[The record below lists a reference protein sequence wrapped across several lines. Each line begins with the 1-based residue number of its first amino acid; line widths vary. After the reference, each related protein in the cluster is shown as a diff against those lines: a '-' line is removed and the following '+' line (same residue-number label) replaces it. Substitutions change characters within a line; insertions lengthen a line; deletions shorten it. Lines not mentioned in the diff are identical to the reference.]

1 MVPILQTSLAS
12 KIYALVLVLVGL
24 GVFAIRFQ
32 HAGPY
37 SMPTWGPMLGALGC
51 LSLGGV
57 LLWSAKP
64 KWLTWVA
71 VLLSPLALNPALFS
85 IGGEAEEVISVF
97 AKNKEGEVADLR
109 LWIVDRDDG
118 AWVGLGKDK
127 ALAHNLNGVQ
137 AEMLR
142 DGQLSCVMPRLHED
156 RPTVEIIHRMKVEK
170 YTVAK
175 MSGALGLY
183 PLEATSSTV
192 AVRLDPC

>member
-1 MVPILQTSLAS
+1 MQQSSLAS
-12 KIYALVLVLVGL
+12 KIYAVVLLLVGL

-37 SMPTWGPMLGALGC
+37 SVPTWGPMLGALGC
-51 LSLGGV
+51 LILGGV

-64 KWLTWVA
+64 KLLAWIAL
-71 VLLSPLALNPALFS
+71 LLSPLALLPALFS

-97 AKNKEGEVADLR
+97 ANNQEQQVADLR
-109 LWIVDRDDG
+109 LWIVDREDG
-118 AWVGLGKDK
+118 AWVGLGRGK
-127 ALAHNLNGVQ
+127 ALEHNLNGVQ

-142 DGQLSCVMPRLHED
+142 GGQLSCVIPTLHDD
-156 RPTVEIIHRMKVEK
+156 RATVELIHGMKVDK
-170 YTVAK
+170 YVVAQ

-183 PLEATSSTV
+183 PLEATNSMV

>member
-1 MVPILQTSLAS
+1 MVRILQTSLAS

-97 AKNKEGEVADLR
+97 AKNKEGGGCGSKIMDCR
-109 LWIVDRDDG
+109 
-118 AWVGLGKDK
+118 
-127 ALAHNLNGVQ
+127 
-137 AEMLR
+137 
-142 DGQLSCVMPRLHED
+142 S
-156 RPTVEIIHRMKVEK
+156 
-170 YTVAK
+170 
-175 MSGALGLY
+175 
-183 PLEATSSTV
+183 
-192 AVRLDPC
+192 

>member
-1 MVPILQTSLAS
+1 MVPIVQTSLAS

-71 VLLSPLALNPALFS
+71 VLLSPLALNPALF
-85 IGGEAEEVISVF
+85 F
-97 AKNKEGEVADLR
+97 NWR
-109 LWIVDRDDG
+109 
-118 AWVGLGKDK
+118 
-127 ALAHNLNGVQ
+127 
-137 AEMLR
+137 
-142 DGQLSCVMPRLHED
+142 
-156 RPTVEIIHRMKVEK
+156 
-170 YTVAK
+170 
-175 MSGALGLY
+175 
-183 PLEATSSTV
+183 
-192 AVRLDPC
+192 